1 MKLDN
6 PKLPILVRECS
17 GIEPQ
22 LTARYGLLFLYFTGN
37 ILFCINF
44 MSDNVLVLSLN

>member
-22 LTARYGLLFLYFTGN
+22 LTARYGLLFFFTDNMFLYIVLYSN
-37 ILFCINF
+37 LYLFVWC
-44 MSDNVLVLSLN
+44 